1 MGAGAVAGCRAD
13 TGGAAEVVTRRRPER
28 LAFRVTPAGL
38 EIADTFSAA
47 RFKAK
52 GLNAG
57 DLVFAEIRKPRNPGY
72 HRLAHALGQI
82 VADNIDE
89 FEGMDSHAALK
100 RLQLEAGVGC
110 ESIAYKVNGM
120 SIVQSIPLS
129 LSFESMDQSEFESVF
144 MGICRHIATN
154 YWKDLDAE
162 QVAAMA
168 ELMPN
173 D

>member
-1 MGAGAVAGCRAD
+1 MSPK
-13 TGGAAEVVTRRRPER
+13 RRPER
-28 LAFRVTPAGL
+28 LAFRVTPTGL

-52 GLNAG
+52 GLHAG

-82 VADNIDE
+82 VVDNLDD

-100 RLQLEAGVGC
+100 RLQLEAGVAC

-129 LSFESMDQSEFESVF
+129 LSFESLDQSSFESVF
-144 MGICRHIATN
+144 SAICRHIARN
-154 YWKDLDAE
+154 YWPSATEEEIAK
-162 QVAAMA
+162 MA
-168 ELMPN
+168 ELMPEE
-173 D
+173 

>member
-1 MGAGAVAGCRAD
+1 M
-13 TGGAAEVVTRRRPER
+13 VTRRRPER

-89 FEGMDSHAALK
+89 FEGMDSHAAHTK
-100 RLQLEAGVGC
+100 IHQHVKAQRNTARNTRRIARCSGQNEYSAPAGLRTQNRC
-110 ESIAYKVNGM
+110 
-120 SIVQSIPLS
+120 L
-129 LSFESMDQSEFESVF
+129 
-144 MGICRHIATN
+144 CRCN
-154 YWKDLDAE
+154 SD
-162 QVAAMA
+162 VR
-168 ELMPN
+168 
-173 D
+173 

>member
-1 MGAGAVAGCRAD
+1 MVK
-13 TGGAAEVVTRRRPER
+13 RRPER

-47 RFKAK
+47 RFKTK
-52 GLNAG
+52 GLHAG

-82 VADNIDE
+82 VADNLDE
-89 FEGMDSHAALK
+89 FEGMDSHATIK
-100 RLQLEAGVGC
+100 RLQLEAGIGC
-110 ESIAYKVNGM
+110 EAIAYKVNGM

-144 MGICRHIATN
+144 MGICRHLAKACWPSATA
-154 YWKDLDAE
+154 DE
-162 QVAAMA
+162 IAAMA
-168 ELMPN
+168 EVMPAEA
-173 D
+173 

>member
-1 MGAGAVAGCRAD
+1 MKRRA
-13 TGGAAEVVTRRRPER
+13 ER

-52 GLNAG
+52 GLHAG

-100 RLQLEAGVGC
+100 RLQLEAGVAC
-110 ESIAYKVNGM
+110 EAIAYKVNGM

-129 LSFESMDQSEFESVF
+129 LSFESLDQSEFESVF
-144 MGICRHIATN
+144 MGICRHIARV
-154 YWKDLDAE
+154 YWPSATADE
-162 QVAAMA
+162 IAAMA
-168 ELMPN
+168 DVMPAEAS
-173 D
+173 

>member
-1 MGAGAVAGCRAD
+1 MVKRRA
-13 TGGAAEVVTRRRPER
+13 ER
-28 LAFRVTPAGL
+28 LAFRVTATGL

-82 VADNIDE
+82 VVDNIDE

-100 RLQLEAGVGC
+100 RLQLEANVAC
-110 ESIAYKVNGM
+110 EEIAYRVNGM
-120 SIVQSIPLS
+120 SIVQRIPLS
-129 LSFESMDQSEFESVF
+129 LSFESLDQSEFESVF
-144 MGICRHIATN
+144 MGVCRHLARVYWPSATA
-154 YWKDLDAE
+154 DE
-162 QVAAMA
+162 IAAMA
-168 ELMPN
+168 DVMPGQVS
-173 D
+173 

>member
-1 MGAGAVAGCRAD
+1 MSTKRRA
-13 TGGAAEVVTRRRPER
+13 ER
-28 LAFRVTPAGL
+28 LAFRVTATGL

-52 GLNAG
+52 GLHAG
-57 DLVFAEIRKPRNPGY
+57 DIVFAEIRKPRNPGY

-82 VADNIDE
+82 VAGNLDE
-89 FEGMDSHAALK
+89 FDGMGSHSTIK
-100 RLQLEAGVGC
+100 RLQLEAGVAC

-144 MGICRHIATN
+144 MGICRHIARV
-154 YWKDLDAE
+154 YWPSATADE
-162 QVAAMA
+162 IAAMA
-168 ELMPN
+168 DVMPAEAG
-173 D
+173 

>member
-1 MGAGAVAGCRAD
+1 MRMSMSCMSAK
-13 TGGAAEVVTRRRPER
+13 RRPER
-28 LAFRVTPAGL
+28 LAFRVTPTGL

-52 GLNAG
+52 GLHAG

-82 VADNIDE
+82 VVDNLDD

-100 RLQLEAGVGC
+100 RLQLEAGVAC
-110 ESIAYKVNGM
+110 ESIAYKINGM

-144 MGICRHIATN
+144 MGICRHLAKAYWPSATA
-154 YWKDLDAE
+154 DE
-162 QVAAMA
+162 IAAMA
-168 ELMPN
+168 EVMPAEAV
-173 D
+173 

>member
-1 MGAGAVAGCRAD
+1 MK
-13 TGGAAEVVTRRRPER
+13 RRPER
-28 LAFRVTPAGL
+28 LAFRVTATGL

-52 GLNAG
+52 GLHAG

-82 VADNIDE
+82 VADNIDD
-89 FEGMDSHAALK
+89 FDGMSAHDTIK

-129 LSFESMDQSEFESVF
+129 LSFESMDETEFRAVF
-144 MGICRHIATN
+144 MGICRHLAKVYWPSATA
-154 YWKDLDAE
+154 DE
-162 QVAAMA
+162 IAAMA
-168 ELMPN
+168 EVMPAEAV
-173 D
+173 

>member
-1 MGAGAVAGCRAD
+1 MSTKRRA
-13 TGGAAEVVTRRRPER
+13 ER
-28 LAFRVTPAGL
+28 LAFRVTPTGL

-82 VADNIDE
+82 VADNLDE
-89 FEGMDSHAALK
+89 FEGMDSHATIK
-100 RLQLEAGVGC
+100 RLQLEAGIGC
-110 ESIAYKVNGM
+110 EAIAYKVNGM

-144 MGICRHIATN
+144 MGICRHLAKAYWPSATA
-154 YWKDLDAE
+154 DE
-162 QVAAMA
+162 IAAMA
-168 ELMPN
+168 EVMPAEAV
-173 D
+173 